1 VNQSNVGCSFSI
13 APTSNS
19 FPSSGGNGSVTI
31 TTLTGCIWKAISN
44 DSWII
49 VSNDG
54 NTNGSGTASY
64 AVEANTGASSRM
76 GTITV
81 AGQTF
86 TVTQAG
92 TSCTFSIA
100 PTGKLFVHTGGEGSI
115 AVATSAACNW
125 TASTIE
131 PWITITSGAAGTGNG
146 VVTYVV
152 RDNPSTSPRQG
163 AITVAGLSFTVMQGG
178 TTLDICTFSLN
189 PTSASFTP
197 AGGGGSISINTGAG
211 CAWEAT
217 TNVNWITV
225 TSNIIGIGAST
236 VTYTVAA
243 NAGAGRS
250 GIITIG
256 KQTFRVKQK
265 GN

>member
-1 VNQSNVGCSFSI
+1 NYHVALNTTGSPRVGTITIAGQTFTVNQSNQGCSYSI
-13 APTSNS
+13 APTSSS
-19 FPSSGGNGSVTI
+19 FPSSGGNGSVTV

-131 PWITITSGAAGTGNG
+131 PWITITSGTAGTGNG
-146 VVTYVV
+146 VVTYAV
-152 RDNPSTSPRQG
+152 RDNTSTSPRQG
-163 AITVAGLSFTVMQGG
+163 VITVAGLSFTVMQGG
-178 TTLDICTFSLN
+178 TTLDICTFS
-189 PTSASFTP
+189 
-197 AGGGGSISINTGAG
+197 
-211 CAWEAT
+211 
-217 TNVNWITV
+217 
-225 TSNIIGIGAST
+225 
-236 VTYTVAA
+236 
-243 NAGAGRS
+243 
-250 GIITIG
+250 
-256 KQTFRVKQK
+256 
-265 GN
+265 